1 LLVVE
6 RLSGQ
11 MQIGDDPFT
20 DCSPARVSVAGDTND
35 PNGPDDAIS
44 GNRRDVAALEGGVRF
59 TQRVNRAAWSG
70 SMV

>member
-1 LLVVE
+1 
-6 RLSGQ
+6 
-11 MQIGDDPFT
+11 MQIGDDPVN